1 MNTPQAGSAASRD
14 GIAAALAAYLIWGL
28 VPIFFKQL
36 GQVPAL
42 EIIAHRVLWSL
53 LLVGAFLAARGALMP
68 VWRHAT
74 HPKTLAHAAL
84 AAVLVM
90 SNWLIFVW
98 AVNAGRILETS
109 LGYFIT
115 PLVSIVLGVVVLHER
130 LRPRQWAAVLLAV
143 LGVALET
150 WRIGGLPWVSLGLA
164 ATFGSYGLLRKQLP
178 VDAAGGLFL
187 ETACA
192 APFALVYL
200 LWLGSP
206 GNGGGGSGSF
216 GVDSATDALLIAS
229 GAVTAIPLLLFAI
242 GARRL
247 PMATMGF
254 LQYTAPSISLL
265 VAIFFY
271 GEAMHLARLLAFAA
285 IWSGLALYTA
295 DLWLQRSAP
304 STSSA
309 SRKTSRSDA

>member
-1 MNTPQAGSAASRD
+1 MSTQRD
-14 GIAAALAAYLIWGL
+14 GIVAALSAYVIWGL

-36 GQVPAL
+36 SSVPAL
-42 EIIAHRVLWSL
+42 EIIAHRVVWSL
-53 LLVGAFLAARGALMP
+53 LLVGGFLAARGALAP

-74 HPKTLAHAAL
+74 HPQTLAHAAL
-84 AAVLVM
+84 AAALVM

-130 LRPRQWAAVLLAV
+130 LRPRQWAAVSLAV
-143 LGVALET
+143 VGVTLET
-150 WRIGGLPWVSLGLA
+150 WRLGNLPWVSLGLA

-192 APFALVYL
+192 APFALIYL
-200 LWLGSP
+200 LWLGS
-206 GNGGGGSGSF
+206 SGSF
-216 GVDSATDALLIAS
+216 GQQQATTDALLIAS

-254 LQYTAPSISLL
+254 LQYSAPSISFL
-265 VAIFFY
+265 VALLFY
-271 GEAMHLARLLAFAA
+271 GEPMNATRLLAFAA
-285 IWSGLALYTA
+285 IWAGLALYTA
-295 DLWLQRSAP
+295 DMLLRRGTP
-304 STSSA
+304 D
-309 SRKTSRSDA
+309 RPL

>member
-1 MNTPQAGSAASRD
+1 MSSHRD
-14 GIAAALAAYLIWGL
+14 GAPTSTHEGVLAALTAYLIWGL

-36 GQVPAL
+36 GHVPAL
-42 EIIAHRVLWSL
+42 EIIAHRVVWSL
-53 LLVGAFLAARGALMP
+53 LLVGGFLAVRGMLAP

-84 AAVLVM
+84 AALLVM

-98 AVNAGRILETS
+98 AVNTDRILETS

-115 PLVSIVLGVVVLHER
+115 PLVSIVLGVMVLHER
-130 LRPRQWAAVLLAV
+130 LRPRQWAAVSLAV
-143 LGVALET
+143 IGVALET
-150 WRIGGLPWVSLGLA
+150 WRIGNLPWVSLGLA

-192 APFALVYL
+192 APFALIYL
-200 LWLGSP
+200 LWLGSA
-206 GNGGGGSGSF
+206 GSF
-216 GVDSATDALLIAS
+216 GLQATTDALLIAA

-247 PMATMGF
+247 PMATLGF
-254 LQYTAPSISLL
+254 LQYTAPSLSFL
-265 VAIFFY
+265 VAILFY
-271 GEAMHLARLLAFAA
+271 DEAMNATRLLAFAA
-285 IWSGLALYTA
+285 IWTGLALYTA
-295 DLWLQRSAP
+295 DLLWQR
-304 STSSA
+304 
-309 SRKTSRSDA
+309 RSL

>member
-1 MNTPQAGSAASRD
+1 MSAQKE
-14 GIAAALAAYLIWGL
+14 GVLAALSAYIIWGL

-36 GQVPAL
+36 GHVPAL
-42 EIIAHRVLWSL
+42 EIIAHRVVWSL
-53 LLVGAFLAARGALMP
+53 LLVGGFLAVRGALVP
-68 VWRHAT
+68 VWHHAT

-84 AAVLVM
+84 AAALVM

-115 PLVSIVLGVVVLHER
+115 PLVSIVLGVAVLHER
-130 LRPRQWAAVLLAV
+130 LRPRQWVAVSLAV
-143 LGVALET
+143 VGVALET
-150 WRIGGLPWVSLGLA
+150 WRIGNLPWVSLGLA
-164 ATFGSYGLLRKQLP
+164 GTFGSYGLLRKQLP

-192 APFALVYL
+192 APFALTYL
-200 LWLGSP
+200 LWLG
-206 GNGGGGSGSF
+206 GTGSF
-216 GVDSATDALLIAS
+216 GLQASTDLLLITS

-254 LQYTAPSISLL
+254 LQYTAPSLSFL
-265 VAIFFY
+265 VAILFY
-271 GEAMHLARLLAFAA
+271 GEAMDATRLLAFSA
-285 IWSGLALYTA
+285 IWAGLAIYTA
-295 DLWLQRSAP
+295 DMLLRA
-304 STSSA
+304 
-309 SRKTSRSDA
+309 KK

>member
-1 MNTPQAGSAASRD
+1 MSVQKEGVL
-14 GIAAALAAYLIWGL
+14 AALSAYIIWGL

-36 GQVPAL
+36 GHVPAL
-42 EIIAHRVLWSL
+42 EIIAHRVVWSL
-53 LLVGAFLAARGALMP
+53 LLVGGFLAVRGALVP
-68 VWRHAT
+68 VWHHAT
-74 HPKTLAHAAL
+74 HPKILAHAAL
-84 AAVLVM
+84 AAALVM

-115 PLVSIVLGVVVLHER
+115 PLVSIVLGVAVLHER
-130 LRPRQWAAVLLAV
+130 LRPRQWVAVSLAV
-143 LGVALET
+143 VGVALET
-150 WRIGGLPWVSLGLA
+150 WRIRNLPWVSLGLA

-192 APFALVYL
+192 APFALTYL
-200 LWLGSP
+200 LWLG
-206 GNGGGGSGSF
+206 GTGSF
-216 GVDSATDALLIAS
+216 GLQASTDLLLITS

-254 LQYTAPSISLL
+254 LQYTAPSLSFL
-265 VAIFFY
+265 VAILFY
-271 GEAMHLARLLAFAA
+271 SEAMDATRLLAFSA
-285 IWSGLALYTA
+285 IWAGLAIYTA
-295 DLWLQRSAP
+295 DMLLRA
-304 STSSA
+304 
-309 SRKTSRSDA
+309 KK